1 VPTLMSSAH
10 FLADQRFAAAI
21 REFAAR
27 EARGVDSY
35 AAAVN
40 EHVPYHRAPDEE
52 LQL

>member
-1 VPTLMSSAH
+1 MSSAH
-10 FLADQRFAAAI
+10 FLADHRFAAAI

-27 EARGVDSY
+27 EARGVDTY